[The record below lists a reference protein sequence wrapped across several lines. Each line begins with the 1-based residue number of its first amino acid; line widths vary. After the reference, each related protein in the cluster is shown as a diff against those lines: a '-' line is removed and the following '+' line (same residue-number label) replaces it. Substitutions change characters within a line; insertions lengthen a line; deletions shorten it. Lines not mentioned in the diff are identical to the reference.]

1 LEIGIWNLLEIWK
14 LGFGISDPVTQK
26 LPRTLLYRVYMEKE
40 MADRYEIRL
49 SGSGGQGLI
58 LMGIILAEAIGVY
71 DGKYVAQTQSY
82 GPEARGGSS
91 KSEVIVSDEEID
103 YPKAMKLDLL
113 LAMNQKSC
121 DEFYPDL
128 KPDGL
133 LIVDSTFVTQIPTS
147 KAFQIPFTGI
157 ARERFKREV
166 VANIVALG
174 SLSQLS
180 PIVSARAVESAVL
193 ARVPKGTEK
202 LNRDALKAGMNAAKQ
217 AKKAWM
223 NSEVVPEVP
232 KEDLL
237 DSY

>member
-1 LEIGIWNLLEIWK
+1 MSG
-14 LGFGISDPVTQK
+14 
-26 LPRTLLYRVYMEKE
+26 
-40 MADRYEIRL
+40 RYEIRL

-58 LMGIILAEAIGVY
+58 LMGIILAEAIGIY

-91 KSEVIVSDEEID
+91 KSEVVVSDVEID

-133 LIVDSTFVTQIPTS
+133 LIVDSTFVTQVPTP
-147 KAFQIPFTGI
+147 KAFQVPFTRI
-157 ARERFKREV
+157 AREKFKREV

-174 SLSQLS
+174 ALSQLT
-180 PIVSARAVESAVL
+180 PIVSPKAIESAVL

-202 LNRDALKAGMNAAKQ
+202 LNRDALKAGMNAARR

-223 NSEVVPEVP
+223 KSDTPPEVP

>member
-1 LEIGIWNLLEIWK
+1 M
-14 LGFGISDPVTQK
+14 P
-26 LPRTLLYRVYMEKE
+26 Y
-40 MADRYEIRL
+40 RYEIRL

-58 LMGIILAEAIGVY
+58 LMGIILAEAIGIY

-103 YPKAMKLDLL
+103 YPKAMRLDLL

-121 DEFYPDL
+121 DEFHPDL
-128 KPDGL
+128 KPEGL
-133 LIVDSTFVTQIPTS
+133 LVVDSTFVTQVPTP
-147 KAFQIPFTGI
+147 KAFQIPFTRI
-157 ARERFKREV
+157 AREKFKREV
-166 VANIVALG
+166 VANIIALG
-174 SLSQLS
+174 GLSQLT

-193 ARVPKGTEK
+193 ARVPRGTEK
-202 LNRDALKAGMNAAKQ
+202 LNRDALKAGMNAARR
-217 AKKAWM
+217 AKKEWM
-223 NSEVVPEVP
+223 QLEIPPEVP

>member
-1 LEIGIWNLLEIWK
+1 MS
-14 LGFGISDPVTQK
+14 F
-26 LPRTLLYRVYMEKE
+26 
-40 MADRYEIRL
+40 RYEIRL
-49 SGSGGQGLI
+49 SGSGGQGII

-71 DGKYVAQTQSY
+71 GGKCVAQTQSY

-103 YPKAMKLDLL
+103 YPKAMKPDLL

-128 KPDGL
+128 KPEGL
-133 LIVDSTFVTQIPTS
+133 LIVDSTFVTQIPTT
-147 KAFQIPFTGI
+147 KAFQIPFTRI
-157 ARERFKREV
+157 AREKFKREV

-174 SLSQLS
+174 ALAQLS
-180 PIVSARAVESAVL
+180 PLVSSKAMEAAVL

-202 LNRDALKAGMNAAKQ
+202 LNRDALKAGMAA
-217 AKKAWM
+217 AKKAEKEWEM
-223 NSEVVPEVP
+223 TQAPPEVP

>member
-1 LEIGIWNLLEIWK
+1 MG
-14 LGFGISDPVTQK
+14 
-26 LPRTLLYRVYMEKE
+26 Y
-40 MADRYEIRL
+40 RYEIRL

-58 LMGIILAEAIGVY
+58 LMGIILAEAIGIY

-91 KSEVIVSDEEID
+91 KSEIIVSDEEID
-103 YPKAMKLDLL
+103 YPKVMRLDLL
-113 LAMNQKSC
+113 LAMNQRSC

-133 LIVDSTFVTQIPTS
+133 LIVDSTFVTQVPS
-147 KAFQIPFTGI
+147 PKAFQVPFTRI
-157 ARERFKREV
+157 AREKFKREV
-166 VANIVALG
+166 VANIIALG
-174 SLSQLS
+174 ALAQLT
-180 PIVSARAVESAVL
+180 PIVSAKAVESAVL

-202 LNRDALKAGMNAAKQ
+202 LNRDALKAGMDAAKR
-217 AKKAWM
+217 AKEAWTKL
-223 NSEVVPEVP
+223 EVAPEVP

>member
-1 LEIGIWNLLEIWK
+1 MG
-14 LGFGISDPVTQK
+14 S
-26 LPRTLLYRVYMEKE
+26 
-40 MADRYEIRL
+40 RYEIRL

-58 LMGIILAEAIGVY
+58 LMGIILAEAIGIY

-103 YPKAMKLDLL
+103 YPKAMSVDLH

-128 KPDGL
+128 KPEGL
-133 LIVDSTFVTQIPTS
+133 LIVDSTFVTQVPTP
-147 KAFQIPFTGI
+147 KAFQIPFTRI
-157 ARERFKREV
+157 AREKFKREV
-166 VANIVALG
+166 VANIIALG
-174 SLSQLS
+174 ALSQLT
-180 PIVSARAVESAVL
+180 PVVSAKAIESAVL

-202 LNRDALKAGMNAAKQ
+202 LNRDALRAGRNAAKK
-217 AKKAWM
+217 AKEAWM
-223 NSEVVPEVP
+223 TSEVPPEIP

>member
-1 LEIGIWNLLEIWK
+1 
-14 LGFGISDPVTQK
+14 
-26 LPRTLLYRVYMEKE
+26 
-40 MADRYEIRL
+40 
-49 SGSGGQGLI
+49 
-58 LMGIILAEAIGVY
+58 MGIILAEAIGIY

-91 KSEVIVSDEEID
+91 KSEVIASDEEID
-103 YPKAMKLDLL
+103 YPKAIKLDLL

-121 DEFYPDL
+121 DEFFPDL

-133 LIVDSTFVTQIPTS
+133 LIVDSTFVTQLPTP
-147 KAFQIPFTGI
+147 KAFQIPFTRI
-157 ARERFKREV
+157 AREKFKKEV

-174 SLSQLS
+174 ALSQLT
-180 PIVSARAVESAVL
+180 PVVSQKAVESAVL

-217 AKKAWM
+217 AKRAWM
-223 NSEVVPEVP
+223 KSEVPPEVP

>member
-1 LEIGIWNLLEIWK
+1 
-14 LGFGISDPVTQK
+14 
-26 LPRTLLYRVYMEKE
+26 
-40 MADRYEIRL
+40 MAYRYEIRL

-58 LMGIILAEAIGVY
+58 LMGIILAEAIGIY

-103 YPKAMKLDLL
+103 YPKAMKPDLL

-174 SLSQLS
+174 ALSQLS
-180 PIVSARAVESAVL
+180 PIVSAKAVESAVL

-202 LNRDALKAGMNAAKQ
+202 LNRDALRAGMNAAKR
-217 AKKAWM
+217 AKKASM
-223 NSEVVPEVP
+223 DSEVAPEVP
-232 KEDLL
+232 EEDLL

>member
-1 LEIGIWNLLEIWK
+1 MS
-14 LGFGISDPVTQK
+14 F
-26 LPRTLLYRVYMEKE
+26 
-40 MADRYEIRL
+40 RYEIRL

-58 LMGIILAEAIGVY
+58 LMGIILAEAIGIY

-91 KSEVIVSDEEID
+91 KAEVIMSDEEID

-113 LAMNQKSC
+113 FTMNQKSC

-128 KPDGL
+128 KPDGV
-133 LIVDSTFVTQIPTS
+133 LIVDSTFVTQIPLPR
-147 KAFQIPFTGI
+147 AFQVPVTRI
-157 ARERFKREV
+157 AREKFKREV
-166 VANIVALG
+166 VANIIALG
-174 SLSQLS
+174 ALTQLTQ
-180 PIVSARAVESAVL
+180 IVSPKAIESAVL

-202 LNRDALKAGMNAAKQ
+202 LNRDALRAGMAA
-217 AKKAWM
+217 AKKAKKEWM
-223 NSEVVPEVP
+223 KTDAPREIP

>member
-1 LEIGIWNLLEIWK
+1 MVIKVYPSES
-14 LGFGISDPVTQK
+14 GFGV
-26 LPRTLLYRVYMEKE
+26 E
-40 MADRYEIRL
+40 MSARYEIRL

-58 LMGIILAEAIGVY
+58 LMGIILAEAIGIY

-133 LIVDSTFVTQIPTS
+133 LIVDSTFVTQLPTP
-147 KAFQIPFTGI
+147 KAFQVPFTRI
-157 ARERFKREV
+157 ARETFRREV
-166 VANIVALG
+166 VANIIALG
-174 SLSQLS
+174 ALSQLS
-180 PIVSARAVESAVL
+180 PIVSAKAVESAVL

-202 LNRDALKAGMNAAKQ
+202 LNRDALKAGMNAAKRV
-217 AKKAWM
+217 KKASM
-223 NSEVVPEVP
+223 ESEIAPEVP

>member
-1 LEIGIWNLLEIWK
+1 MG
-14 LGFGISDPVTQK
+14 S
-26 LPRTLLYRVYMEKE
+26 
-40 MADRYEIRL
+40 RYEIRL

-58 LMGIILAEAIGVY
+58 LMGIILAEAVGIY
-71 DGKYVAQTQSY
+71 DGRYVAQTQSY

-91 KSEVIVSDEEID
+91 KAEVVVSDEEID

-121 DEFYPDL
+121 DEFYSDL

-147 KAFQIPFTGI
+147 KAFQVAFTRI
-157 ARERFKREV
+157 AREKFKREV

-174 SLSQLS
+174 ALSQFT
-180 PIVSARAVESAVL
+180 PIVSSRAIESAVL
-193 ARVPKGTEK
+193 ARVPRGTEK
-202 LNRDALKAGMNAAKQ
+202 LNRDALKAGMSAAKR
-217 AKKAWM
+217 AKKEWM
-223 NSEVVPEVP
+223 KSDLLPEVP
-232 KEDLL
+232 EEDLL

>member
-1 LEIGIWNLLEIWK
+1 
-14 LGFGISDPVTQK
+14 
-26 LPRTLLYRVYMEKE
+26 
-40 MADRYEIRL
+40 
-49 SGSGGQGLI
+49 
-58 LMGIILAEAIGVY
+58 MGIILAEAIGIY

-91 KSEVIVSDEEID
+91 KSEVVVSDEEID

-133 LIVDSTFVTQIPTS
+133 LIVDSTFVTQLPTP
-147 KAFQIPFTGI
+147 KVFQIPFTRM
-157 ARERFKREV
+157 ARETFKKEV
-166 VANIVALG
+166 VANIIALG
-174 SLSQLS
+174 ALSQLS
-180 PIVSARAVESAVL
+180 PIVTPKAIESAVL
-193 ARVPKGTEK
+193 ARVPRGTEK
-202 LNRDALKAGMNAAKQ
+202 LNHDALRAGMNAAKQ
-217 AKKAWM
+217 AKRAWM
-223 NSEVVPEVP
+223 KSEVPPEVP

>member
-1 LEIGIWNLLEIWK
+1 MG
-14 LGFGISDPVTQK
+14 S
-26 LPRTLLYRVYMEKE
+26 
-40 MADRYEIRL
+40 RYEIRL

-58 LMGIILAEAIGVY
+58 LMGIILAEAIGIY

-103 YPKAMKLDLL
+103 YPKAMELDLL

-121 DEFYPDL
+121 DDFYPDL
-128 KPDGL
+128 KPEGL
-133 LIVDSTFVTQIPTS
+133 LIVDSTFVTQVSTS
-147 KAFQIPFTGI
+147 KAFQIPFTRI
-157 ARERFKREV
+157 AREKFKREV
-166 VANIVALG
+166 VANIIALG
-174 SLSQLS
+174 ALTQLTS
-180 PIVSARAVESAVL
+180 IVSAKAIESAVL

-202 LNRDALKAGMNAAKQ
+202 LNRDALRAGMTAARH
-217 AKKAWM
+217 AKKERMEA
-223 NSEVVPEVP
+223 EVLPEVP

>member
-1 LEIGIWNLLEIWK
+1 MG
-14 LGFGISDPVTQK
+14 S
-26 LPRTLLYRVYMEKE
+26 
-40 MADRYEIRL
+40 RYEIRL

-58 LMGIILAEAIGVY
+58 LMGIILAEAIGIY

-128 KPDGL
+128 KPEGV
-133 LIVDSTFVTQIPTS
+133 LIVDSTFVHQVPS
-147 KAFQIPFTGI
+147 PQAFQVPVTRI
-157 ARERFKREV
+157 AREKFKREV
-166 VANIVALG
+166 VANIIALG
-174 SLSQLS
+174 ALTQLTQVVS
-180 PIVSARAVESAVL
+180 PKAIESAVL

-202 LNRDALKAGMNAAKQ
+202 LNRDALRAGMAA
-217 AKKAWM
+217 AKKAKKEWM
-223 NSEVVPEVP
+223 KAETPPEIP

>member
-1 LEIGIWNLLEIWK
+1 MS
-14 LGFGISDPVTQK
+14 F
-26 LPRTLLYRVYMEKE
+26 
-40 MADRYEIRL
+40 RYEIRL
-49 SGSGGQGLI
+49 SGSGGQGII

-103 YPKAMKLDLL
+103 YPKAMKPDLL

-128 KPDGL
+128 KPEGL
-133 LIVDSTFVTQIPTS
+133 LIVDSTFVTQIPTT
-147 KAFQIPFTGI
+147 KAFQIPFTRI
-157 ARERFKREV
+157 AREKFKREV

-174 SLSQLS
+174 ALAQLS
-180 PIVSARAVESAVL
+180 PLVSSKAMEAAVL

-202 LNRDALKAGMNAAKQ
+202 LNRDALKAGMAA
-217 AKKAWM
+217 AKKAEKEWKM
-223 NSEVVPEVP
+223 TQAPPEVP